1 MRLFALSALAACLTV
16 STAFAQSNPPDPDLK
31 KAVDAHAAAQRAGD
45 DQTWGRYTT
54 DDFLV
59 VEPDGVVKTKSERM
73 VEIKGRTQQGAGR
86 TPQGA
91 APAPTED
98 KWRMYGTT
106 AIRTL
111 RTTIDNRPTR
121 VTMVWVKQSGE
132 WKAASVHLSPI
143 EKP

>member
-31 KAVDAHAAAQRAGD
+31 KVVGALAAAQRAGD

-73 VEIKGRTQQGAGR
+73 AEIKGRTQQGAAPAP
-86 TPQGA
+86 T

-121 VTMVWVKQSGE
+121 VTMVWVKQSGD
-132 WKAASVHLSPI
+132 WKAASVHLSTI

>member
-31 KAVDAHAAAQRAGD
+31 KAVDALGAAQRAGD

-59 VEPDGVVKTKSERM
+59 VEPAGVVKTKSERM
-73 VEIKGRTQQGAGR
+73 AEIKGAGR
-86 TPQGA
+86 TQQGA